1 MKIKRWAVFAI
12 ALLVTHFTL
21 MCLAVVIC
29 TRAGNVAVI
38 PNYYDKA
45 VHFDD
50 IKAARAREAATQPTQ
65 PTEPK

>member
-1 MKIKRWAVFAI
+1 MKIKRWALFAI
-12 ALLVTHFTL
+12 ALLATHFTL
-21 MCLAVVIC
+21 MCWAVVIC

-45 VHFDD
+45 VHVDEA
-50 IKAARAREAATQPTQ
+50 KAARAREAAAATQ